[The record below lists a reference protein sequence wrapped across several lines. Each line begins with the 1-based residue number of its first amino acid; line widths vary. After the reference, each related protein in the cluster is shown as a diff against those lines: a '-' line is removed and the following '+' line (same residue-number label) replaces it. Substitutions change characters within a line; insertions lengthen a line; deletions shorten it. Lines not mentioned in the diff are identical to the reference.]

1 MVECDWKACGK
12 GQGELNYSQLCE
24 PTIAGCSLNQTVA
37 LDFADYP
44 MSIS

>member
-1 MVECDWKACGK
+1 MVECLRKACGK
-12 GQGELNYSQLCE
+12 AKSELNYSQLCE

-44 MSIS
+44 RLIC